1 MSAAQSNL
9 FASFDAPED
18 RELLIDRQIMDVLTG
33 RYTYAPSDNQRALL
47 HLLRMRR
54 GLSRAISIG
63 EIGERLKLSPRTVKE
78 EIADLTIRFRLP
90 IGSSR
95 DSSQPGYYLAITKEE
110 RVASA
115 TPHINQA
122 LKHLQRADVLLS
134 KHEMAE
140 LMGQIQMTSGAP
152 DEGVWA

>member
-9 FASFDAPED
+9 FASFDTPED

-33 RYTYAPSDNQRALL
+33 RYTYAPSENQRALL

-95 DSSQPGYYLAITKEE
+95 DSSQPGYYLAITKSE
-110 RVASA
+110 RLASA

-122 LKHLQRADVLLS
+122 LKHLARANVLLDQ
-134 KHEMAE
+134 HEMAE
-140 LMGQIQMTSGAP
+140 LMGQLNLTERAVA
-152 DEGVWA
+152 DGVVA